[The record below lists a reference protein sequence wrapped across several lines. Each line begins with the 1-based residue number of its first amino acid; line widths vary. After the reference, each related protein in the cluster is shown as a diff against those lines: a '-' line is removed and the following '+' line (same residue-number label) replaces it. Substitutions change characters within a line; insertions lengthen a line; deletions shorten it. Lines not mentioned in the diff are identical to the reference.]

1 MANPFTALEAMKAH
15 LLNLM
20 DPTPEPRPEASQIL
34 LEPPDVD
41 RMKHTAM
48 IYLVLKTGTADV
60 QTYQSET
67 DTYRGSA
74 YIIVKAS
81 SSHSSMEALIQA
93 TLEYMAAFRN
103 AIVTDPTLG
112 GAVLRAE
119 IGQWDFYP
127 AVEGLT
133 NAAGIEVDFSLFT
146 ETA

>member
-1 MANPFTALEAMKAH
+1 MANPFTALEALRTH

-20 DPTPEPRPEASQIL
+20 DPTPEPRPVASQIL

-48 IYLVLKTGTADV
+48 IYLVLNQGSAEV
-60 QTYQSET
+60 ATYQSET

-74 YIIVKAS
+74 FIIVKS
-81 SSHSSMEALIQA
+81 SPTHTSMEALTQA
-93 TLEYMAAFRN
+93 VLEYMAAFRN

-133 NAAGIEVDFSLFT
+133 NAAGIEIDFSLFA
-146 ETA
+146 ETP